1 MATIQDVQKMIDTYF
16 KTLKL
21 LEKDTPRI
29 YERDKESELIKQKLL
44 YEKRLDEIN
53 DLNMKILEVMLENE
67 NTEKEIE
74 QWTENH
80 RASVAINDAPI
91 EVIENRFVTLKR
103 EEEAYDAEQEERR
116 IQRRLEE
123 ERRIL
128 EILME
133 MKKKEEKEKEEK
145 KNKDKLLNDC
155 KFSKT
160 KLPKLV
166 ISKFDGTHFG
176 WFRF

>member
-1 MATIQDVQKMIDTYF
+1 M
-16 KTLKL
+16 KTK
-21 LEKDTPRI
+21 TP
-29 YERDKESELIKQKLL
+29 KIK
-44 YEKRLDEIN
+44 
-53 DLNMKILEVMLENE
+53 
-67 NTEKEIE
+67 IE
-74 QWTENH
+74 QWRENH
-80 RASVAINDAPI
+80 RVSVAINDAPI
-91 EVIENRFVTLKR
+91 EVIENRFVMLKR
-103 EEEAYDAEQEERR
+103 EKKAYDAEQEERR

-160 KLPKLV
+160 KLPTLV
-166 ISKFDGTHFG
+166 ITKFDGTHFG